1 MWLFDHFSYIFAT
14 FFLTL
19 GLVRILW
26 KNKREAYTEKMCQ
39 KIPQEDEKII
49 DLIKKIDKSILFFAY
64 PAIILGLSILIAEF
78 VFHSFDNGDLRK
90 IPLIILMIGL
100 TLNCSPSYYGAKYS
114 MGMLWMLRHDI
125 FDTYEEQKFNPVS
138 EWRDDWGLEKLGLVE
153 KKDNQEY
160 VKEKVK
166 IYYWNFY
173 SIFIGKI
180 ICYIGAFC
188 IIIFY

>member
-100 TLNCSPSYYGAKYS
+100 VLNCAPGDGSEHY
-114 MGMLWMLRHDI
+114 MGMLWILRHDI
-125 FDTYEEQKFNPVS
+125 FGTYEEQKFNPVS

-153 KKDNQEY
+153 KKDNQKY

-173 SIFIGKI
+173 STIIGKI
-180 ICYIGAFC
+180 ICYIGALC

>member
-1 MWLFDHFSYIFAT
+1 MWIFDYFSYLCAT
-14 FFLTL
+14 SFLIL
-19 GLVRILW
+19 GLVRLLW
-26 KNKREAYTEKMCQ
+26 KDKREAYTEKMCQ
-39 KIPQEDEKII
+39 KIPAEDEKII
-49 DLIKKIDKSILFFAY
+49 YLIKKIDKSILFFAY
-64 PAIILGLSILIAEF
+64 PAIVLGLLIFIAEF
-78 VFHSFDNGDLRK
+78 VFHSFDNGDLQK

-100 TLNCSPSYYGAKYS
+100 VLNCAPGDGSEHY
-114 MGMLWMLRHDI
+114 MGMLWLLRQDI
-125 FDTYEEQKFNPVS
+125 FDDYEAQKFNPVS

-180 ICYIGAFC
+180 ICYIGALC
-188 IIIFY
+188 IIVFY